1 MAEAENKTQ
10 PSAVSVDDF
19 IAAVK
24 SPNRRADASVVLEM
38 MLRLSGHPPVM
49 WGPSIVGFD
58 RYQYRYDS
66 GRTGQ
71 APIIGFA
78 PRAAALVLYVMD
90 GFPDHDA
97 LLARLGPHTTGKCC
111 LYIKKLADV
120 DLAVLEELI
129 LASLAMMRSRY
140 PTE

>member
-1 MAEAENKTQ
+1 MAENKTQ
-10 PSAVSVDDF
+10 PTTVAVEDF

-24 SPNRRADASVVLEM
+24 SPNRRADTNIMLEM
-38 MLRLSGHPPVM
+38 MSRLSGHPPVM

-71 APIIGFA
+71 APIIGFS
-78 PRAAALVLYVMD
+78 PRAAALVLYIMD

-97 LLARLGPHTTGKCC
+97 LLARLGRHTTGKCC

-120 DLAVLEELI
+120 DPAVLEELI
-129 LASLAMMRSRY
+129 MASLAMMRSRY